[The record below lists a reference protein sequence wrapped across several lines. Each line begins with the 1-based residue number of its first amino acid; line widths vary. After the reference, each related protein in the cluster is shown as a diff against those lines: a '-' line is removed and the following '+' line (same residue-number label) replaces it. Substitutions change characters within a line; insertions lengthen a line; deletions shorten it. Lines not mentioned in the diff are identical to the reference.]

1 MSLTLTFD
9 SPNRL
14 YKILVRSMTNQEI
27 AKNLIRI
34 SQKSVDKDDDEFLRA
49 VAEMSEYR
57 RKVILNQVER
67 IKRVLL

>member
-1 MSLTLTFD
+1 MALTLTFD

-27 AKNLIRI
+27 AKNLVRI
-34 SQKSVDKDDDEFLRA
+34 SQKPVDKDDDEFLRA

-67 IKRVLL
+67 IKRVLG